1 MIGKRTSKAMSRV
14 ARMRDVI
21 DGSTLIQIDIA
32 SAMIVVPIVR
42 DIRRDTTQAD
52 ATIMTGIVIE
62 TVTETATMLAT
73 TAATAIVG
81 TETLDKWRSKTDIA
95 TA

>member
-1 MIGKRTSKAMSRV
+1 MIGKRTSKAMGRV

-52 ATIMTGIVIE
+52 AMIMTGTATEIVIG

-81 TETLDKWRSKTDIA
+81 TETLDK
-95 TA
+95 